1 MSKIDVTKIEG
12 FEQMSA
18 EEKIKALLDAEVDTP
33 KTENNDE
40 VARLKDALNNASS
53 DASKYKKLLREKQ
66 TEQEKAEAERAEK
79 EAEREELLKSLMRE
93 KEVSTNTAEFL
104 SIGFDTDL
112 AKKTAEAFADGDKTT
127 VFANIKSFIENH
139 DKGLKADILKQ
150 TPKPV
155 SGGADKGITKEQ
167 FDKMSYSEMVAFKK
181 ENPEAFKQFTEH

>member
-40 VARLKDALNNASS
+40 VARLKDALNKASS
-53 DASKYKKLLREKQ
+53 DTANYKKLLREKQ

-79 EAEREELLKSLMRE
+79 EAEKDALLKSLMRE

-155 SGGADKGITKEQ
+155 SGGADKGTTKEQ

-181 ENPEAFKQFTEH
+181 ENPEAFKQFTEQ